1 MNCCRILEN
10 APSALTI
17 TSKDCL
23 AGPEGLKVYVLGPE
37 GLKVH
42 SRKPQAH
49 VYYMNFSMFEKSLII
64 VQW

>member
-23 AGPEGLKVYVLGPE
+23 AGPEGLKVY
-37 GLKVH
+37 

-49 VYYMNFSMFEKSLII
+49 VYYMNLLMFEKSLII